1 MARDRE
7 VENAE
12 TGEPVIDGRKA
23 GIEREGRADELIT
36 EQNKY
41 GFGLTSL

>member
-1 MARDRE
+1 MAQERE

-12 TGEPVIDGRKA
+12 TEEPVIDGRKA
-23 GIEREGRADELIT
+23 GIEREGQADELIT
-36 EQNKY
+36 ERNKY